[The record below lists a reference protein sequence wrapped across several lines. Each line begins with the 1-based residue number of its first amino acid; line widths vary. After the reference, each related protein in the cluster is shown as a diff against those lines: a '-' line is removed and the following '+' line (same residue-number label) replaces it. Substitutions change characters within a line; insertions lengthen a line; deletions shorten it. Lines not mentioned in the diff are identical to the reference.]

1 MTIFLQVDQ
10 PFRTGQTSRCK
21 NSTLRSSQ
29 KSQMGRRKAENS
41 MKNTTLPP
49 AAPSRMNPRNCPS
62 ACRSTN
68 RDSAP
73 PAVRQYSRSS
83 TPVKLGNRRRTVR
96 SRSYTTPAA
105 RPSKMARPKERS

>member
-1 MTIFLQVDQ
+1 
-10 PFRTGQTSRCK
+10 
-21 NSTLRSSQ
+21 
-29 KSQMGRRKAENS
+29 

-96 SRSYTTPAA
+96 SIVHNAGGQTQQNGKTEGAELIRDLKGHRRLP
-105 RPSKMARPKERS
+105 E